1 MGLNPAMRHLVSSIF
16 IGVLVTGIVLPSQAA
31 EPRELFQAAEL
42 APADVDVYLH
52 ISNAAALR
60 AQLSQ
65 RPLATW
71 LAARLDGG
79 ELRDAWKRL
88 ARAVGR
94 EPDAFFDR
102 LLGQDAT
109 LLMRLPRFTQP
120 GFAKPDWVVISRV
133 ADAADLIKPLP
144 QVIRGPVNGLSIRDV
159 IEHDLQIAVNRQ
171 WLLIGPGRDGALF
184 DDVVARIGRE
194 VAQPTLAAD
203 SAIAEARQLPAA
215 PGPCAVAAYIRHA
228 PPMGGWSAAVMGLD
242 GDHMLVRHIAFFD
255 HAPFTTP
262 VTSRQFDLA
271 PVRALGDRSLL
282 ALIEPTDAGDG
293 LLTTFLKTQVP
304 LVALEPPV
312 NLGAR
317 RIWIVSET
325 DARLAAPREDLL
337 RPTLTRCDEVS
348 DHHVALARLDHSMQR
363 LGALQRDQVETFEP
377 FAGVED
383 ASAAMMPR
391 IRHASLDD
399 DLRAALGPGLLFD
412 DVSLNWCCIG
422 GSQGEWAIIS
432 TSSLA
437 VGDAI
442 KALSAPI
449 AAEERRCGP
458 WANAG
463 VVRGRRLAQHLQSWV
478 DHPRLMN
485 ELADASAGELKKSLA
500 MIIQL
505 ADTIDDASW
514 SMQRPRADRMRLDVD
529 IRLAPPE
536 QTVLPA
542 ASDEVAAAPKR

>member
-1 MGLNPAMRHLVSSIF
+1 MGVNPTMRLPGYSILVA
-16 IGVLVTGIVLPSQAA
+16 VLVAGMTCPVQAA
-31 EPRELFQAAEL
+31 EPRELFHTAEL

-60 AQLSQ
+60 AQLSE
-65 RPLATW
+65 RPLAAW

-79 ELRDAWKRL
+79 ELREAWKRL

-94 EPDAFFDR
+94 EPEELFDR
-102 LLGQDAT
+102 LFGQDAT
-109 LLMRLPRFTQP
+109 LLMRRPALRPL
-120 GFAKPDWVVISRV
+120 GLGAPDWVIISRV
-133 ADAADLIKPLP
+133 ADAAELMKPLP
-144 QVIRGPVNGLSIRDV
+144 QIIRGPINGLSMRDV
-159 IEHDLQIAVNRQ
+159 IEHDLRIAMNRE
-171 WLLIGPGRDGALF
+171 WCLIGPGRDGALF
-184 DDVVARIGRE
+184 DDVLGRFDRDGDE
-194 VAQPTLAAD
+194 ASLAAD

-215 PGPCAVAAYIRHA
+215 PGESAAAAYIRQG

-242 GDHMLVRHIAFFD
+242 GDHMLVRHVARFD

-262 VTSRQFDLA
+262 VTTRQFDLA
-271 PVRALGDRSLL
+271 PVHALGDRSLL
-282 ALIEPTDAGDG
+282 ALIEPADAGDG

-304 LVALEPPV
+304 LVAADPPL

-325 DARLAAPREDLL
+325 DARLATPREDLL
-337 RPTLTRCDEVS
+337 RPTLTRCDEVT
-348 DHHVALARLDHSMQR
+348 DHHRALARLDQSMQR
-363 LGALQRDQVETFEP
+363 LGALQRGERKTFEP
-377 FAGVED
+377 LAGVED
-383 ASAAMMPR
+383 APGARTPR
-391 IRHASLDD
+391 IRQAFLDE
-399 DLRAALGPGLLFD
+399 DLRTALGPGLLFD

-422 GSQGEWAIIS
+422 AAQGEWAIIS

-437 VGDAI
+437 LGDAV
-442 KALSAPI
+442 KALSAPV
-449 AAEERRCGP
+449 APEARRCGP

-478 DHPRLMN
+478 DHPRLMD
-485 ELADASAGELKKSLA
+485 ELADSSAGELKKSLA

-514 SMQRPRADRMRLDVD
+514 SMQRPSADRMRLDVD
-529 IRLAPPE
+529 IRLAPSE

-542 ASDEVAAAPKR
+542 TSDEAPKR